1 MEVEEQVNE
10 ILQDDQ
16 QEDGSGDQDIDIDVE
31 AENEFDR
38 NLNQALD
45 LGGESANPL
54 QESEDE
60 QMEEA

>member
-16 QEDGSGDQDIDIDVE
+16 QEDGSGDQDIDIDVD

-38 NLNQALD
+38 NLN
-45 LGGESANPL
+45 
-54 QESEDE
+54 
-60 QMEEA
+60 

>member
-10 ILQDDQ
+10 ILQEDQ
-16 QEDGSGDQDIDIDVE
+16 PEEGSGDQDIDIDVD
-31 AENEFDR
+31 AENDFDR

-54 QESEDE
+54 
-60 QMEEA
+60 